1 MKLKPQLKL
10 MFIFEFFFAVNS
22 GNRHSVSRWCYMTV
36 IISTYHHMLFILL
49 EIMSFVANIW
59 KMAFW
64 VQVWSLKPQKE
75 VELGMVFLW
84 ATQPGLVI
92 SKLLTSRKMLVYQT
106 GCHCDDSHRDRAGC
120 FILLIIIINQ
130 IGVEM
135 FKIFDKTQR
144 RTSCNLEL
152 FRETE
157 LHNLI

>member
-1 MKLKPQLKL
+1 
-10 MFIFEFFFAVNS
+10 
-22 GNRHSVSRWCYMTV
+22 
-36 IISTYHHMLFILL
+36 
-49 EIMSFVANIW
+49 
-59 KMAFW
+59 
-64 VQVWSLKPQKE
+64 
-75 VELGMVFLW
+75 
-84 ATQPGLVI
+84 
-92 SKLLTSRKMLVYQT
+92 MLVYQT